1 MAEFRPVT
9 AWTVISFVIGL
20 VCLVVGAEWLVKGAA
35 TLATRLGIAPVV
47 VGLTVVA
54 FGTSA
59 PELAVSVGATLD
71 DNPGIALGN
80 VVGSNIANVLF
91 ILGGAA
97 VVGGLVVAQRI
108 IRIDIPLVIVV
119 SIVTLVMALDE
130 SIGRLDGLI
139 LFGALIVYV
148 AWMVRAA
155 VKGRGTDTTEE
166 EFEEGIEQLEGKL
179 AEAGA
184 LVQIGLVVVGLA
196 ILVLGSQL
204 LVGSATTVAEELGV
218 SDLVIGLTV
227 VAVGTSLP
235 ELATSMLAAFRGQR
249 DIAVGNVVGSNLFN
263 LMCVLGLTGIIS
275 GGVDVAEGALTL
287 DIPVMIVS
295 AIVLVPMVMRGGIIE
310 RWEGFVLLAA
320 YATYLAYLVADATDH
335 GSKDLIGPAAV
346 ISVPLVLVTLVVLA
360 LRSRRVRSEDAAA
373 A

>member
-1 MAEFRPVT
+1 MTV
-9 AWTVISFVIGL
+9 WTVISFVIGL
-20 VCLVVGAEWLVKGAA
+20 VCLVVGAELLVRGAA

-130 SIGRLDGLI
+130 SIGRIDGLI
-139 LFGALIVYV
+139 LFGTLIVYV

-155 VKGRGTDTTEE
+155 VKGRGSDPAEA
-166 EFEEGIEQLEGKL
+166 EFEESLEQLEGKL
-179 AEAGA
+179 AQAGA

-227 VAVGTSLP
+227 VAIGTSLP

-287 DIPVMIVS
+287 DMPVMIVS

-346 ISVPLVLVTLVVLA
+346 ISVPLVLITLVVLA
-360 LRSRRVRSEDAAA
+360 LRGRRIRTEDSAAA
-373 A
+373 